1 MLQTS
6 CDIFFLFEAVKY
18 NFELKINQRISQTQ
32 LCEIKLDINHII
44 FGFERC
50 CSF

>member
-18 NFELKINQRISQTQ
+18 NFELKIIQRTFQTQ
-32 LCEIKLDINHII
+32 LCESKLKNII
-44 FGFERC
+44 FEFEKC
-50 CSF
+50 CSS